1 MLKECTDKYASIITA
16 KGLGSPVVQEA
27 TSIPAPRVTA
37 EEQLAKETEEY
48 LAAQPPPAK
57 RPDPD
62 SDESSEPDED
72 EDDED
77 EDEDDGTDEED
88 ERDGD

>member
-1 MLKECTDKYASIITA
+1 MFKECNDKYAGIIAA
-16 KGLGSPVVQEA
+16 KGLNSPAMQEE
-27 TSIPAPRVTA
+27 TSIPTPRVTA
-37 EEQLAKETEEY
+37 EEQLAKETAEY
-48 LAAQPPPAK
+48 LAAQLPPAK

-62 SDESSEPDED
+62 SDESAEPED